1 MNKAIIKPEDWE
13 ELNRV
18 LCKYRIGYTVSFDA
32 CGKDHREMN
41 VTMNP
46 IGVQYY
52 GEKNEF
58 TQTATGVPKAKWIPT
73 RGSSDDYKC
82 SNCNEYAHSYEDGY
96 SRDHYFLTHFCSEC
110 GAEMENW
117 ED

>member
-1 MNKAIIKPEDWE
+1 MMIKAMITPEAWE
-13 ELNRV
+13 ELEKV
-18 LCKYRIGYTVSFDA
+18 LIKHQIGYTVSFDA
-32 CGKDHREMN
+32 HGKDHREKLIA
-41 VTMNP
+41 MNP

-52 GEKNEF
+52 EESI

-82 SNCNEYAHSYEDGY
+82 SNCNEYANSYEDGY
-96 SRDHYFLTHFCSEC
+96 SRDHYFLTHFCPEC

-117 ED
+117 EG